1 MRYELQEWE
10 LRVRLPDLR
19 FDPGTTGAM
28 SEAFHVAHHARYG
41 FSRPDKPVE
50 LVTLYLD
57 AVVDAPD
64 VRDAAPVTGGAD
76 ALAERRAVWT
86 GGGEAA
92 GDVPVYD
99 RARLAEG
106 AELPGPCIV
115 EEPTATTYVHPG
127 WVATVD
133 AAGTLIATARPGA

>member
-1 MRYELQEWE
+1 
-10 LRVRLPDLR
+10 
-19 FDPGTTGAM
+19 
-28 SEAFHVAHHARYG
+28 
-41 FSRPDKPVE
+41 
-50 LVTLYLD
+50 VTLYLD

-64 VRDAAPVTGGAD
+64 VWDAAPVTGGAD
-76 ALAERRAVWT
+76 ALAARRAVWT